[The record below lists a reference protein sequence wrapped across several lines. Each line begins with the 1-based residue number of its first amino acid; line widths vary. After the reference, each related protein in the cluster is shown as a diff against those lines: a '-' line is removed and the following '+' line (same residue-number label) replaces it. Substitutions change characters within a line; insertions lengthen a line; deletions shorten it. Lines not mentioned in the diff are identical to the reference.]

1 MKINATA
8 FYTYAF
14 SDYLDNVVR
23 GALGEYIVATALGV
37 TDAPLSSWQAWDITY
52 QGIKIEVKT
61 SAYIQTW
68 KQKKLT
74 PPKFG
79 IPAKQLWSED
89 TGKYDGETKRH
100 ADVYVFCL
108 YTETDIKK
116 AREHILNTD
125 YWQFYVVST
134 QRLPKQKTIGL
145 SSLELLTKQ
154 IGFAELATEIDK
166 LAQT

>member
-1 MKINATA
+1 MKIEPSD
-8 FYTYAF
+8 FHRYVF

-68 KQKKLT
+68 KQRKLT

-108 YTETDIKK
+108 YTETDLKN

-125 YWQFYVVST
+125 HWFFYVVST
-134 QRLPKQKTIGL
+134 VQLPNQKTIGL
-145 SSLELLTKQ
+145 TSLEKLVRP
-154 IGFAELATEIDK
+154 IGYKDLKNVLSAR
-166 LAQT
+166 